1 VSVRFGTALGLCL
14 GVGLDRLFGD
24 PSRGHPVAVFGAC
37 AAGLER
43 RLYAPSRSAGGRHL
57 AVCLLVVGAPAA
69 ASALATSGRPFR
81 RAVVVAAATWV
92 VLGGRSL
99 GRAAAAVG
107 DAVAAGDV
115 AAARAGLPSLCG
127 RDPEYLDAPGLVR
140 ATVESVAENTSDAV
154 VAPLV
159 WGALA
164 GVPGLLLYRAVNTLD
179 AMVGHRSERYRQF
192 GTPAAR
198 LDDGVNW
205 LPARLSAALAVL
217 LAPLVGGDPGA
228 ALAAWRRDADA
239 HPSPNAGPV
248 EAAFAGAL
256 GVRLG
261 GPVVYPYGAEQ
272 RPVLGD
278 GREVEAADVAR
289 AVRLSDLVTASALV
303 VCASGAALG
312 RRS

>member
-1 VSVRFGTALGLCL
+1 VSVRYGTALGLCL
-14 GVGLDRLFGD
+14 GAGLDRLLGD
-24 PSRGHPVAVFGAC
+24 PSRGHPVATFGAC

-43 RLYAPSRSAGGRHL
+43 RLYAPSRIAGARHL
-57 AVCLLVVGAPAA
+57 AACLLVVGLPAA
-69 ASALATSGRPFR
+69 ASTRATVARPLD
-81 RAVVVAAATWV
+81 RAAVVAAATWA

-99 GRAAAAVG
+99 GRAADTVG
-107 DAVAAGDV
+107 NAIAAGDV
-115 AAARAGLPSLCG
+115 PAARAGLPSLCG
-127 RDPEYLDAPGLVR
+127 RDPECLDAPGLVR

-179 AMVGHRSERYRQF
+179 AMVGHRSERYRDF

-198 LDDGVNW
+198 LDDAVNW

-217 LAPLVGGDPGA
+217 LAPLVGGDPAA
-228 ALAAWRRDADA
+228 ALAAWRRDGSA
-239 HPSPNAGPV
+239 HPSPNAGRV

-278 GREVEAADVAR
+278 GREVEATDVAR
-289 AVRLSDLVTASALV
+289 AIRLSELVTVSALL
-303 VCASGAALG
+303 VCAAGAVLW